1 MDLVSEFVL
10 SIKNQ
15 FFSVGVKAMLQAVVS
30 KVVSRFVRDERGAT
44 MLEYGLLVG
53 LIAIVAIAAIGA
65 LGGSLSTFFTDT
77 TAELNKV

>member
-1 MDLVSEFVL
+1 
-10 SIKNQ
+10 
-15 FFSVGVKAMLQAVVS
+15 MLQAVVS
-30 KVVSRFVRDERGAT
+30 KVVGRFVRDERGAT

>member
-1 MDLVSEFVL
+1 
-10 SIKNQ
+10 
-15 FFSVGVKAMLQAVVS
+15 